1 MGFFIIAIKIALRA
15 LRRNALRSLLT
26 TLGIIIGVAAVIA
39 MVSISQGA
47 SVSVQ
52 AKIASLGNN
61 MLVILSGSTTQAGV
75 RTGSSGAPTLTVSDA
90 RAIQRDCPAVRV
102 VTYTRRQVQQ
112 IIAGGQNWSTAVN
125 GVTPEYQAVRDW
137 PLAAGR
143 FLNRQDEQNAATTVV
158 LGQTVVEN
166 LFGPGQNPLDQT
178 VRIKNV
184 PFRVVGV
191 LTVKGQTPQG
201 SDQDD
206 IVLIPFSTAERR
218 VLGTQ
223 KLGVVGTIQVS
234 AESAAAIPEAIN
246 QITALLRERH
256 RLKRGQANDFT
267 IRNLSDVAS
276 AAEST
281 NRTMSILLASVAS
294 VSMLVGGIGIM
305 NIMLVSVTE
314 RTREIGIRLAVGA
327 KGWHILTQFLMEA
340 VMLSALGGLCGVVVG
355 VVSARVV
362 AAFTG
367 WPMLIPLEAVLL
379 AGSFSG
385 TVGVFFGFY
394 PARKAARLDPIQAL
408 RHE

>member
-1 MGFFIIAIKIALRA
+1 MAFFLIAIKIALRA

-39 MVSISQGA
+39 MVSIGQGA

-90 RAIQRDCPAVRV
+90 RAILRECPAVRV

-112 IIAGGQNWSTAVN
+112 IVAGNQNWSTAVN
-125 GVTPEYQAVRDW
+125 GVTPEYQEVRDW

-143 FLNRQDEQNAATTVV
+143 FLSRQDEQSAATTVV
-158 LGQTVVEN
+158 LGQTVVDN
-166 LFGPGQNPLDQT
+166 LFGPGQNPLDQL

-184 PFRVVGV
+184 PFRVVGI

-223 KLGVVGTIQVS
+223 KLGVVGTIQASAVS
-234 AESAAAIPEAIN
+234 AEAIPEAIS

-281 NRTMSILLASVAS
+281 SRTMSILLASVAS

-340 VMLSALGGLCGVVVG
+340 IVLSAIGGLCGVVVG

-362 AAFTG
+362 SALTG

-379 AGSFSG
+379 AGGFSG

>member
-1 MGFFIIAIKIALRA
+1 MGFFFIAIKIALRA

-39 MVSISQGA
+39 MVSIGQGA

-90 RAIQRDCPAVRV
+90 RAIQRECPAVRA
-102 VTYTRRQVQQ
+102 VTHTRRQVQQ
-112 IIAGGQNWSTAVN
+112 IVAGNQNWSTAVN
-125 GVTPEYQAVRDW
+125 GVTPEYQEVRDW

-143 FLNRQDEQNAATTVV
+143 FLNRQDEQSAATTVV

-178 VRIKNV
+178 IRIKNV

-206 IVLIPFSTAERR
+206 IALIPFSTAERR
-218 VLGTQ
+218 VLGAQ

-234 AESAAAIPEAIN
+234 AVSAEAIPEAIN

-256 RLKRGQANDFT
+256 RLKRAQSNDFT

-281 NRTMSILLASVAS
+281 NRTMSTLLASVAS

-340 VMLSALGGLCGVVVG
+340 VVLSAIGGLCGVVVG
-355 VVSARVV
+355 VVSAKVV
-362 AAFTG
+362 AALTG
-367 WPMLIPLEAVLL
+367 WPMLIPLDAVLL

-385 TVGVFFGFY
+385 TVGIFFGFY